1 METKR
6 IKCPSCGVLLD
17 VRNSQNEAVKI
28 ISCPQCK
35 ARLRVVFSHPQQQ
48 VTPPQSSGEPQYV
61 SNSDGETQYVN
72 RDNGET
78 RYVGYSSSPSQSD
91 ETILAGKKEEV
102 TPGYLLY
109 GGQKYPLGFGNNV
122 IGRKATTSQ
131 ATVQIVTDD
140 RYMSRQHLVIQVIKA
155 STDKV
160 RVVVS
165 NYHNKNA
172 SYVNGQLLNEGDQ
185 LILSEGSI
193 IKMGNTTVVYH
204 QK

>member
-1 METKR
+1 MF
-6 IKCPSCGVLLD
+6 
-17 VRNSQNEAVKI
+17 SQQHA
-28 ISCPQCK
+28 
-35 ARLRVVFSHPQQQ
+35 A
-48 VTPPQSSGEPQYV
+48 TPQSLGETQYV
-61 SNSDGETQYVN
+61 GNSNGETQYVN

-78 RYVGYSSSPSQSD
+78 RYVGHSSSPSQSD

-131 ATVQIVTDD
+131 ATVQIATDD
-140 RYMSRQHLVIQVIKA
+140 RYMSRQHLAIQVCKV
-155 STDKV
+155 STDNV

-185 LILSEGSI
+185 LVLTEGSI

>member
-17 VRNSQNEAVKI
+17 VRNSQNEAVKMI
-28 ISCPQCK
+28 TCPQCK
-35 ARLRVVFSHPQQQ
+35 TQLRVMFSQQHAA
-48 VTPPQSSGEPQYV
+48 TPQSFGEPQYV

-72 RDNGET
+72 RDNGAT
-78 RYVGYSSSPSQSD
+78 RYVGRHSSASQSD
-91 ETILAGKKEEV
+91 ETLLAGKKEEV

-109 GGQKYPLGFGNNV
+109 GGQKYPLEFDNNV

-131 ATVQIVTDD
+131 ATVQIATDD
-140 RYMSRQHLVIQVIKA
+140 RYMSRQHLTIQVFKVP
-155 STDKV
+155 TGNV
-160 RVVVS
+160 RVVAS

-185 LILSEGSI
+185 LVLTEGSI

>member
-17 VRNSQNEAVKI
+17 VRNSQNEAIKI

-48 VTPPQSSGEPQYV
+48 VTPPQSSGETQYV

-78 RYVGYSSSPSQSD
+78 RYVGHSSSPSQSD

>member
-1 METKR
+1 M
-6 IKCPSCGVLLD
+6 
-17 VRNSQNEAVKI
+17 
-28 ISCPQCK
+28 
-35 ARLRVVFSHPQQQ
+35 
-48 VTPPQSSGEPQYV
+48 
-61 SNSDGETQYVN
+61 
-72 RDNGET
+72 
-78 RYVGYSSSPSQSD
+78 
-91 ETILAGKKEEV
+91 
-102 TPGYLLY
+102 
-109 GGQKYPLGFGNNV
+109 

-131 ATVQIVTDD
+131 ATVQIATDD
-140 RYMSRQHLVIQVIKA
+140 RYMSRQHLAIQVIKA

-185 LILSEGSI
+185 LILTEGSI

>member
-1 METKR
+1 M
-6 IKCPSCGVLLD
+6 
-17 VRNSQNEAVKI
+17 
-28 ISCPQCK
+28 
-35 ARLRVVFSHPQQQ
+35 
-48 VTPPQSSGEPQYV
+48 
-61 SNSDGETQYVN
+61 N

-78 RYVGYSSSPSQSD
+78 RYVRHSSSPSQSD

-140 RYMSRQHLVIQVIKA
+140 RYMSRQHLAIQVIKA

-185 LILSEGSI
+185 LVLTEGSI

>member
-1 METKR
+1 M
-6 IKCPSCGVLLD
+6 
-17 VRNSQNEAVKI
+17 
-28 ISCPQCK
+28 
-35 ARLRVVFSHPQQQ
+35 
-48 VTPPQSSGEPQYV
+48 
-61 SNSDGETQYVN
+61 N

-78 RYVGYSSSPSQSD
+78 RYVGHFSSPSQSD

-131 ATVQIVTDD
+131 ATVQIATDD
-140 RYMSRQHLVIQVIKA
+140 RYMSRQHLAIQVIKA
-155 STDKV
+155 STDNV

-185 LILSEGSI
+185 LVLTEGSI

>member
-1 METKR
+1 M
-6 IKCPSCGVLLD
+6 
-17 VRNSQNEAVKI
+17 
-28 ISCPQCK
+28 
-35 ARLRVVFSHPQQQ
+35 
-48 VTPPQSSGEPQYV
+48 
-61 SNSDGETQYVN
+61 N

-78 RYVGYSSSPSQSD
+78 RYVGHSSSQSD
-91 ETILAGKKEEV
+91 ETILAGKNEEV

-131 ATVQIVTDD
+131 ATVQIATDD
-140 RYMSRQHLVIQVIKA
+140 RYMSRQHLAIQVIKA